1 MKGLTQ
7 LASQRLDDGLQLC
20 SEIRHGNWPGI
31 LKETIIAEQVD
42 LVVIPKGRRRI
53 SDALLN
59 RINISRLVQQSGCTA
74 LMVTRSFNA
83 HHMEN
88 IVVPVHGILPVK
100 KLVAATYV
108 SMESNGHIYL
118 MGNENRL
125 RGQDQDS
132 LFKAYHLLS
141 EYSRCRVHCALKESD
156 DVAGNTLA
164 FAKDVKANLIVVEAN
179 GEAGLK
185 GWWNR
190 MWGRQLYGESDIP
203 VLTVAH

>member
-1 MKGLTQ
+1 MQNLVSTYYNNHFKNK
-7 LASQRLDDGLQLC
+7 
-20 SEIRHGNWPGI
+20 EI
-31 LKETIIAEQVD
+31 D
-42 LVVIPKGRRRI
+42 
-53 SDALLN
+53 
-59 RINISRLVQQSGCTA
+59 
-74 LMVTRSFNA
+74 
-83 HHMEN
+83 
-88 IVVPVHGILPVK
+88 K
-100 KLVAATYV
+100 KN
-108 SMESNGHIYL
+108 SN
-118 MGNENRL
+118 
-125 RGQDQDS
+125 D
-132 LFKAYHLLS
+132 HLLS